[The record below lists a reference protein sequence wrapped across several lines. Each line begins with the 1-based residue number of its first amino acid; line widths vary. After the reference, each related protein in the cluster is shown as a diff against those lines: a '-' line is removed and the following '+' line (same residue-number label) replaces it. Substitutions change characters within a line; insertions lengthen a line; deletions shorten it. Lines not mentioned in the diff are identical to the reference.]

1 MFLFETILKYIEVT
15 FLETKY
21 AAWYVQ
27 GTIKILFNELYT
39 FLIEKDLILWG
50 VTRLL
55 QVPSSQQ
62 EVGLLAGCVW
72 LTSQYFNSKCE
83 KYKVAFIEPKT

>member
-39 FLIEKDLILWG
+39 FLIEKDWFSEVSHASCKFQVANRRLGCLLGVSDLPVSILI
-50 VTRLL
+50 VSVKST
-55 QVPSSQQ
+55 
-62 EVGLLAGCVW
+62 
-72 LTSQYFNSKCE
+72 K
-83 KYKVAFIEPKT
+83 

>member
-1 MFLFETILKYIEVT
+1 MFLFETILKYTEVT

-27 GTIKILFNELYT
+27 GAIKILFNELYT

-50 VTRLL
+50 VTCLL
-55 QVPSSQQ
+55 
-62 EVGLLAGCVW
+62 
-72 LTSQYFNSKCE
+72 
-83 KYKVAFIEPKT
+83 